1 MRLQIKTI
9 LALIKNQ
16 IQHGIKDD
24 YMDIKTEANIKIFFD
39 KYKDWMPFGFK
50 FIVCLALFR
59 AITVIVFDSLD
70 FSLPVIYVT
79 IQSYLLFFILVLFL
93 LPVVLFFIF
102 DQFFSKIDFKYNRF
116 LLCCLILKEHHSS
129 SKLNLEINKL
139 KQAIENESQLYNDL
153 NKLDFPYINKF
164 VSRYYR
170 YKKFNHTSIKNVVK
184 DDLDKLN
191 TPNPQLLTIDN
202 VDNELNNLIN
212 NQFKNLN
219 NEKQFNVINQ
229 TNKKDF
235 NVNG

>member
-1 MRLQIKTI
+1 
-9 LALIKNQ
+9 
-16 IQHGIKDD
+16 
-24 YMDIKTEANIKIFFD
+24 MDIKTEAKIKIFFD

-164 VSRYYR
+164 ISRYYR
-170 YKKFNHTSIKNVVK
+170 YNNNYSHKKINHTSVK
-184 DDLDKLN
+184 DDLLQLVKSESNIQPLMLENKSSFEQLDDVLGNLVKEQIKQKTDKTYL
-191 TPNPQLLTIDN
+191 
-202 VDNELNNLIN
+202 
-212 NQFKNLN
+212 
-219 NEKQFNVINQ
+219 
-229 TNKKDF
+229 
-235 NVNG
+235 VN